1 MDKDQYHVG
10 DTLVFLTSVITAII
24 LIWIQL

>member
-10 DTLVFLTSVITAII
+10 DTLVFLTTIICAII